1 MFLSLGH
8 TSEKINL
15 NFAKLLSNHA
25 MIKILVKNITWHSP
39 HFNDHFLFLHQ
50 YELYIVLLN
59 FNFIILQKKWTPHF
73 AKLLSNLATIKTLVK
88 SITWHSPHFS
98 DHFLFL
104 HQYELYIV
112 LLNFDFIILMPSLG
126 IPLTSVNFMLSIFRP
141 YFWKSKLELC
151 KAITWHSPHFR
162 DHFLFPHQ
170 YELYIFLLNFNFIIL
185 MPSLGIPLTSVN
197 LLSILRPYFWKNKL
211 ELCKAIVNPCH
222 NINFCQKHY
231 LKYC

>member
-25 MIKILVKNITWHSP
+25 IIKILVKNITWHSP

-59 FNFIILQKKWTPHF
+59 FD
-73 AKLLSNLATIKTLVK
+73 S
-88 SITWHSPHFS
+88 
-98 DHFLFL
+98 
-104 HQYELYIV
+104 
-112 LLNFDFIILMPSLG
+112 
-126 IPLTSVNFMLSIFRP
+126 
-141 YFWKSKLELC
+141 
-151 KAITWHSPHFR
+151 
-162 DHFLFPHQ
+162 
-170 YELYIFLLNFNFIIL
+170 IIL

-211 ELCKAIVNPCH
+211 ELCKAITWHSPHPRDHFLFPQQYELYIVLLNFDFIICMPSLGIPLTRVNFLVS
-222 NINFCQKHY
+222 IFR
-231 LKYC
+231 LKDR

>member
-25 MIKILVKNITWHSP
+25 IIKILLKNITWHST
-39 HFNDHFLFLHQ
+39 HFN
-50 YELYIVLLN
+50 
-59 FNFIILQKKWTPHF
+59 
-73 AKLLSNLATIKTLVK
+73 
-88 SITWHSPHFS
+88 

-126 IPLTSVNFMLSIFRP
+126 IPLTCVNFMLSIFR
-141 YFWKSKLELC
+141 S
-151 KAITWHSPHFR
+151 
-162 DHFLFPHQ
+162 
-170 YELYIFLLNFNFIIL
+170 
-185 MPSLGIPLTSVN
+185 
-197 LLSILRPYFWKNKL
+197 YFWKNKL

-222 NINFCQKHY
+222 NIIFVKNITWNIANSNKHFLLLHQY
-231 LKYC
+231 KLYSQELFYYISRLRY